1 VAAVFDDDGAG
12 MRGNLKAVVRAILL
26 DPEAR
31 GAPDANARYGRFR
44 EPALYVTAFL
54 RGVGAASDGYRLD
67 EVTKAMGQNVF
78 YAPSVFNYFPAE
90 YRIPGTD
97 VVAPPMGIHNT
108 NTVLARSNFVYAMLW
123 EDGIRPDEDIAGA
136 IGTKV
141 ALAPWA
147 ALAADSRKLLAAID
161 DRFYGGAM
169 PPGVKAAI
177 YDALVQID
185 DAQERARTALF
196 LATTAFQFQ
205 VGR

>member
-1 VAAVFDDDGAG
+1 
-12 MRGNLKAVVRAILL
+12 
-26 DPEAR
+26 
-31 GAPDANARYGRFR
+31 
-44 EPALYVTAFL
+44 
-54 RGVGAASDGYRLD
+54 
-67 EVTKAMGQNVF
+67 
-78 YAPSVFNYFPAE
+78 
-90 YRIPGTD
+90 
-97 VVAPPMGIHNT
+97 
-108 NTVLARSNFVYAMLW
+108 
-123 EDGIRPDEDIAGA
+123 
-136 IGTKV
+136 V

-185 DAQERARTALF
+185 DAGERARTALF